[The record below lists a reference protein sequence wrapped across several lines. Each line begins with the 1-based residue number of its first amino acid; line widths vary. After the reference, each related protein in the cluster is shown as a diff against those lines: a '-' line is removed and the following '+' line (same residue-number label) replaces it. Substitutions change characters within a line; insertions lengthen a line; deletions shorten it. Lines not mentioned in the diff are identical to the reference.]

1 ELDFILILIDQ
12 INLILENGLKKDL
25 QEIINDLI
33 NQYDRYIFFS
43 DKISD
48 EDQSK
53 SSSSNIV
60 TIISGN
66 NKRIIGSDGS
76 HDDNKGHV
84 KKIKII
90 SNNSEEES
98 VEGEEIYFKNEHV
111 AVEVIIED
119 VGGG

>member
-1 ELDFILILIDQ
+1 MT
-12 INLILENGLKKDL
+12 G
-25 QEIINDLI
+25 
-33 NQYDRYIFFS
+33 
-43 DKISD
+43 
-48 EDQSK
+48 
-53 SSSSNIV
+53 
-60 TIISGN
+60 GN

-119 VGGG
+119 VGGGDN